1 MGQASGKTAL
11 IAGASSGT
19 GRACALRLDR
29 ACWRVFVAFR
39 RWIQHLPTPLRDRLI
54 FSQMPEYCPSTTFA
68 ARNSRQVKPD

>member
-1 MGQASGKTAL
+1 MGQASGKTVL

-19 GRACALRLDR
+19 GRAC
-29 ACWRVFVAFR
+29 WRVFAAFR
-39 RWIQHLPTPLRDRLI
+39 RWIERLPTPLRDRLI